1 VRRINIEGTRLLL
14 EASRRFGVK
23 AFVFTGSAGVAQKY
37 DGGFRDLINCDE
49 TAPTVEEEDGGLV
62 YPRTKA
68 AAERLVL
75 AADDPA
81 GMRTVSLRWEPL
93 FSNLACSA
101 C

>member
-1 VRRINIEGTRLLL
+1 MRRTNVDGTRLLL
-14 EASRRFGVK
+14 EASKRFGVR
-23 AFVFTGSAGVAQKY
+23 AFVFTSSAGVAQKY

-49 TAPTVEEEDGGLV
+49 TAPTVEEEDGGML

-81 GMRTVSLRWEPL
+81 SVRTVSLR
-93 FSNLACSA
+93 
-101 C
+101 